1 MSDIEEIT
9 VPSPGESISE
19 VYIATVFAK
28 PGDFLSEGQAILE
41 VDSDKAT
48 FEVPSPILGKV
59 LEVLVGEGDE
69 VPTGAI
75 ARVELGDAP
84 ASSATVDTTSETSQE
99 NMSTG
104 PAARHEVDK
113 LNVDINTAMALERWT
128 SYGS

>member
-1 MSDIEEIT
+1 M
-9 VPSPGESISE
+9 
-19 VYIATVFAK
+19 YIATVFAK

-48 FEVPSPILGKV
+48 LEVPSPISGKV

-69 VPTGAI
+69 VPVGAVI

-84 ASSATVDTTSETSQE
+84 APSATVETTSETSQE
-99 NMSTG
+99 KQNPTG
-104 PAARHEVDK
+104 PAARHEADK
-113 LNVDINTAMALERWT
+113 LNVDINTVDGSGKRT